1 MKIVTTDTIIQL
13 DRTAQEKFHIPGIV
27 LMEQAGIAVFDI
39 LNKHIVDS
47 GFSEKKMCNIT
58 FIAGPGNNGGDAL
71 VAAREASVKGYKN
84 ISILLVREKSNVIV
98 QKQRVM
104 CESIGIPLFVWGDT
118 YSQKVL
124 EDSDFIIDGISGTGL
139 SGDIRGP
146 AREIIELIAIIT
158 RKKEGKPFV
167 LSVDLPSGMYEDG
180 GAYSPV
186 LDADITVTMGLQK
199 TLLYYPHNRLKCGI
213 IICRNPG
220 FPIELLEQSEKEGNI
235 ISLENTKLPKL
246 PQNAYKNTKGHAGVF
261 AGSFGMTGAAIL
273 SSTAA
278 LRVRTGL
285 VSLFADPDVYPAAI
299 KRTASLL
306 VNSIAFD
313 EIISRRKLAE
323 KFTSLLV
330 GPGWSTSELHI
341 AQLIE
346 VLESGLPTVIDADGI
361 TLYAQV
367 SKTPGFVNNS
377 NNCVFTPHPGE
388 FLRLSGV
395 SSKENP
401 EKVVA
406 AVKKFAE
413 KNSCTVVYKSHITYI
428 VSAKGDLSVIDGMNP
443 ALGTA
448 GSGDILAGVIA
459 GLLAQGYDGYEA
471 ACLGAALHQKA
482 GRIAYDNIG
491 IFTSEDLLPVIS
503 SLSK

>member
-1 MKIVTTDTIIQL
+1 MKIVTTDTMIQL

-47 GFSEKKMCNIT
+47 EFSENKMCNIT

-71 VAAREASVKGYKN
+71 VAARAASVKGYKN
-84 ISILLVREKSNVIV
+84 ISILLVREKSNIIV
-98 QKQRVM
+98 QKQRVI
-104 CESIGIPLFVWGDT
+104 CESIGIPLFVWGDVNT
-118 YSQKVL
+118 QKIL
-124 EDSDFIIDGISGTGL
+124 DESDFLIDGISGTGL

-146 AREIIELIAIIT
+146 AREIIESIAKIA

-180 GAYSPV
+180 GAYSLV

-220 FPIELLEQSEKEGNI
+220 LPIELLEQSEKEGSI

-246 PQNAYKNTKGHAGVF
+246 PKNAYKNTKGHAGVF

-313 EIISRRKLAE
+313 EIIPRRKLAE

-330 GPGWSTSELHI
+330 GPGWSTSKMHI

-367 SKTPGFVNNS
+367 SKNPGFVNNC

-388 FLRLSGV
+388 FFRLSGV

-401 EKVVA
+401 EKVVS
-406 AVKKFAE
+406 AVKNFAK
-413 KNSCTVVYKSHITYI
+413 KNRCTLVYKSHVTYI
-428 VSAKGDLSVIDGMNP
+428 ASAKGEMSVIDGMNP
-443 ALGTA
+443 AMGTA
-448 GSGDILAGVIA
+448 GSGDVLAGVIT
-459 GLLAQGYDGYEA
+459 GLLAQGFDGYSA
-471 ACLGAALHQKA
+471 ACFGAALHQKA
-482 GRIAYDNIG
+482 GRIAYEKIG